1 MCGRYTLTTPL
12 EGVRQIIDFAERVNL
27 QPRYNIS
34 PGQEVP
40 VVLCDDS
47 GRRLLLSLHWGLIPG
62 WAKDRGIANH
72 LINARA
78 ETLWEKP
85 AFRGAAARHRC
96 LIPADGFYEWRSE
109 AGGKQPYLIAMKDAG
124 VFAFAGLWERWH
136 DRASGVAVES
146 CCIITTEAS
155 SDLAEIHH
163 RMPVILDG
171 EAHATWLDP
180 DASRP
185 LLQSLL
191 KPYREGAMSF
201 RAVSRRLNK
210 VANDDPDVQLS
221 PEEAGDAQV
230 QEAADA
236 KKAPPKPSRQGEL
249 F

>member
-1 MCGRYTLTTPL
+1 
-12 EGVRQIIDFAERVNL
+12 
-27 QPRYNIS
+27 
-34 PGQEVP
+34 
-40 VVLCDDS
+40 
-47 GRRLLLSLHWGLIPG
+47 
-62 WAKDRGIANH
+62 
-72 LINARA
+72 
-78 ETLWEKP
+78 
-85 AFRGAAARHRC
+85 
-96 LIPADGFYEWRSE
+96 
-109 AGGKQPYLIAMKDAG
+109 MKDAG

-171 EAHATWLDP
+171 EAHATWLDL

-191 KPYREGAMSF
+191 KPYREGATSF

>member
-12 EGVRQIIDFAERVNL
+12 EGVRQIFDFAEQVNL
-27 QPRYNIS
+27 PPRYNIS

-40 VVLCDDS
+40 AVLRDDG
-47 GRRLLLSLHWGLIPG
+47 GRRRLLSLHWGLIPG
-62 WAKDRGIANH
+62 WAKERGIANR

-85 AFRGAAARHRC
+85 AFRGAVARHRC

-109 AGGKQPYLIAMKDAG
+109 AGGKQPYLFAMKDAS

-136 DRASGVAVES
+136 DGASGAVVES

-155 SDLAEIHH
+155 ADLVEVHH

-171 EAHATWLDP
+171 EAYATWLEP
-180 DASRP
+180 AASRP

-191 KPYREGAMSF
+191 KPYREGAMRF

-210 VANDDPDVQLS
+210 VANDDPEVLLP
-221 PEEAGDAQV
+221 PEADGATQG
-230 QEAADA
+230 EAAAGA
-236 KKAPPKPSRQGEL
+236 KTATPKPPRQGEL